1 MLWTAQLPAVQL
13 SDDQRFNTYT
23 IWREVKRAYPSR
35 SSALAL
41 AMVVNAWDESRIE
54 NVCRTDAENSCGL
67 FQLNAGGNDVARAL
81 AAEDPDGRLN
91 PAKNTRGIIELL
103 EQTGGEV
110 FAALDRNATVAEIAG
125 IFRRDVERPA
135 DRYAAAEAT
144 ERSAQTIYPTYWNV
158 RADDL
163 PSLIWV
169 WVPPSAGQ
177 IALAAAVAAGGLYY
191 MKVKK

>member
-13 SDDQRFNTYT
+13 SDDQRFNAYT

-135 DRYAAAEAT
+135 DRYAAAAAT
-144 ERSAQTIYPTYWNV
+144 ERSAQTLYPTYWNV